1 VFIFA
6 VSFEALM
13 CEPVTMTALVAGVAT
28 YAGATATVA
37 GLGTL
42 GTLSL
47 ATTVASGVMAAGGA
61 IKQGQAAKAQAAYQS
76 AVERNNAT
84 IAGWQAEDATKRG
97 AIAEQRQRLATSRL
111 AGAQR
116 AAYGSSGVALTSG
129 SPLDVLTDTAML
141 GELDALTIR
150 SNAEREAY
158 GFRAQQGNLMA
169 QSGLTQMAGRDAVQ
183 ASYIGA
189 GSSLLS
195 SAATAGDRYQT
206 YKYYRGGR

>member
-1 VFIFA
+1 
-6 VSFEALM
+6 M
-13 CEPVTMTALVAGVAT
+13 CEPVTLTALGAGIAA
-28 YAGATATVA
+28 YAGTTATVV

-42 GTLSL
+42 GTLAVAS
-47 ATTVASGVMAAGGA
+47 TVASGVMAAGGA
-61 IKQGQAAKAQAAYQS
+61 IKQGQAAKAQARYQS
-76 AVERNNAT
+76 QVERNNSQIAT
-84 IAGWQAEDATKRG
+84 WQAQDAVDRG
-97 AIAEQRQRLATSRL
+97 KIAEQRQRLQVARL
-111 AGAQR
+111 AGTQR
-116 AAYGSSGVALTSG
+116 ATFGSSGVELSSG
-129 SPLDVLTDTAML
+129 SPLDVLMDTAQL

-195 SAATAGDRYQT
+195 SAATAGDRFAT
-206 YKYYRGGR
+206 YRYYRGGK

>member
-1 VFIFA
+1 
-6 VSFEALM
+6 M
-13 CEPVTMTALVAGVAT
+13 CEPVTLTAIGAGIAT
-28 YAGATATVA
+28 YAGATATVV
-37 GLGTL
+37 GLTTL
-42 GTLSL
+42 ETVAL
-47 ATTVASGVMAAGGA
+47 ASTVASGVMAAGGA
-61 IKQGQAAKAQAAYQS
+61 IKQGQAAKKQAAYQS
-76 AVERNNAT
+76 QVERNNAQ

-116 AAYGSSGVALTSG
+116 AGMASSGVELTSG
-129 SPLDVLTDTAML
+129 SPLDVLGDTSML

-158 GFRAQQGNLMA
+158 GFRAQGQNLQA
-169 QSGLTQMAGRDAVQ
+169 QSALTQMAGRDAVQ

-195 SAATAGDRYQT
+195 TAATAGDRYQT
-206 YKYYRGGR
+206 YKYYRGGQQ

>member
-1 VFIFA
+1 
-6 VSFEALM
+6 M
-13 CEPVTMTALVAGVAT
+13 CEPVTLTAIGAGIAA
-28 YAGATATVA
+28 YAGTTATVV
-37 GLGTL
+37 GLTTL
-42 GTLSL
+42 QTLAIAS
-47 ATTVASGVMAAGGA
+47 TVASGVAAAGGA
-61 IKQGQAAKAQAAYQS
+61 IKQGQAAKAQASYQS

-97 AIAEQRQRLATSRL
+97 QVAEQRQRLATSRL

-116 AAYGSSGVALTSG
+116 AAFGSSGVELTSG
-129 SPLDVLTDTAML
+129 SPLDVLGDTAQL

-169 QSGLTQMAGRDAVQ
+169 QSGLTQMAGRDAQQ
-183 ASYIGA
+183 ASYISA

-195 SAATAGDRYQT
+195 SAATAGDRYAT
-206 YKYYRGGR
+206 YRYYRGGK